1 MSSTKL
7 IILCDLDDTLLKNDF
22 NTFLPAYLKA
32 FSKTITLLPEKV
44 FVSNLLSG
52 TNQMISNQNPTRTL
66 QDVFDAAFFS
76 AVGLNKTT
84 LEPIIDHFYGKVFH
98 TLQPLTAPIPES
110 KKIIEHALERHHHTV
125 IATNP
130 LFPFTA
136 TAQRLGWAEI
146 SPRDYPYDLITTYE
160 TFHFSKPNIAY
171 YAEILGKLGWL
182 ENLAVM
188 IGNDLEEDIRPASA
202 LGLPTYWIN
211 PTMQIPNFERHPLS
225 GQGDLSGVVPWLEK
239 VSEQSDNAVHISL
252 QSLPHVLQSTPAVFD
267 SLFNRDHLTQKL
279 STDNTTSHFF
289 SELTRQESAHLETL
303 KSLLAESSLNQI
315 ANENLPALDQEA
327 NYLQAYFCQRKT
339 LLTETRN
346 FSNKLQSPE
355 DDQGFY
361 EFLKTVAHTDQNLIR
376 EITALISG

>member
-32 FSKTITLLPEKV
+32 FSNTITLLPEKV

-110 KKIIEHALERHHHTV
+110 KKIIEYALERHHHTV

-136 TAQRLGWAEI
+136 TAQRLGWTEI

-160 TFHFSKPNIAY
+160 IFHFSKPNIAY

-182 ENLAVM
+182 ENPAVM

-211 PTMQIPNFERHPLS
+211 PTVQTPNFERHPLS
-225 GQGDLSGVVPWLEK
+225 GQGDLTGVVPWLEK

-267 SLFNRDHLTQKL
+267 SLLNRDHLTQKL
-279 STDNTTSHFF
+279 STDNTISNFL
-289 SELTRQESAHLETL
+289 SELTRQESAHLEIL
-303 KSLLAESSLNQI
+303 KSLLAKSSLNQI
-315 ANENLPALDQEA
+315 ANENLPALDQEV

-346 FSNKLQSPE
+346 FSNKSQSPE
-355 DDQGFY
+355 DDQEFY

-376 EITALISG
+376 EITALVSG